1 MRGLALSLN
10 PFRFALCPGLPQNRR
25 MQIRIAIVIL
35 SYALITAQAIE
46 PWKTLKLWPGKAPGE
61 KGDIGPEAPKQQ
73 RPGQKKVIRLGNVS
87 VPTLSVFKPK
97 QPNGA
102 AVMICPGGGYSILA
116 WDLEGTEIAEWL
128 NGIGVT
134 AIVLK
139 YRVPRRKNG

>member
-1 MRGLALSLN
+1 
-10 PFRFALCPGLPQNRR
+10 
-25 MQIRIAIVIL
+25 MQIRLAIVIL
-35 SYALITAQAIE
+35 AFGMISAQAIE

-61 KGDIGPEAPKQQ
+61 KDDIGLEGPRPH

-116 WDLEGTEIAEWL
+116 WDLEGAEVAEWWF
-128 NGIGVT
+128 
-134 AIVLK
+134 
-139 YRVPRRKNG
+139 RKVGS